1 MEQIPVFRS
10 FIAGET
16 LAERIAADYG
26 FDEPVRCKLFS
37 KLIRTQDND
46 HYQVT
51 VGDKKYVARIYQ
63 QGDQLG
69 RQESDY
75 QFEMEWL
82 LFLAKNGVPVTYPIV
97 QKNGRLLSPLNA
109 PEGIRYYTLLTFAE
123 GKPMELDNEE
133 HFFAVGAAM
142 AKMHM
147 VSNKFRSKAHRT
159 PMDLSFLVDKPV
171 ARMRQVWAE
180 DDDREDDLDMI
191 ITAVTEAKNEIL
203 ALIDNEL
210 SSNDSW
216 GVIGGDFHQGNAF
229 MTDDNQL
236 TFFNF
241 DWCGYGWRSY
251 DIAAFLSNSN
261 LIHRDEALSEAF
273 FAGYYSERPLSDNEH
288 ASIAPFL
295 TIRRAWLTAY
305 FTMNEGIAGYTFIAP
320 AWVRDD

>member
-10 FIAGET
+10 FITGDA
-16 LAERIAADYG
+16 LAERIVADYG

-46 HYQVT
+46 HYSVT
-51 VGDKKYVARIYQ
+51 VGDKKYVARVYQ
-63 QGDQLG
+63 QGDRLG
-69 RQESDY
+69 REESDY

-82 LFLAKNGVPVTYPIV
+82 LFLAENGLPVTTPVV
-97 QKNGRLLSPLNA
+97 QKDGRLLAPLNA
-109 PEGIRYYTLLTFAE
+109 PEGTRYYTLLTFAE
-123 GKPMELDNEE
+123 GKPMELDNVE
-133 HFFAVGAAM
+133 HFFTVGAAM
-142 AKMHM
+142 AKMHI
-147 VSNKFRSKAHRT
+147 VSNGFKSKAHRT
-159 PMDLSFLVDKPV
+159 PMDLDFLVDKPV
-171 ARMRQVWAE
+171 ARMRRVWKE

-191 ITAVTEAKNEIL
+191 ITAVTEAKNQIL
-203 ALIDNEL
+203 DLIDNEL

-229 MTDDNQL
+229 MTDDDQL

-261 LIHRDEALSEAF
+261 LIHRDEELSEAF

-288 ASIAPFL
+288 AAIAPFL

-320 AWVRDD
+320 AWIRDD